1 MNVTKQ
7 MILETLQEIGKPI
20 LDIDLFGQFDINKT
34 EGAAFLDMLQQLEES
49 GQLIRTKK
57 GKYALPRLM
66 NLVLGTVS
74 GTQRGFA
81 FVMPQ
86 DKQIEDIFI
95 AAGDLNGAMHGD
107 LVYCK
112 LTGQRDG
119 DKAEGEIVKIIKRA
133 NDYIVGT
140 FDSNDK
146 FGFVT
151 PDNPKLSQDV
161 YIHREDFGEAQ
172 DGQKV
177 VVKVT
182 KWPQGRRNPEGVVSE
197 VLGYIEETGVDVLS
211 VIRKYKLPESFPQ
224 KVEREAANIAQ
235 EVPASA
241 LAGRK
246 DLRQELIITIDGA
259 DAKDLDDAVQVK
271 KLENGNYY
279 LGVHIADVVH
289 YVTED
294 SPLDKEALKRATS
307 VYLID
312 RVIPMLPKALS
323 NGICSLNPNVDRLT
337 MSCEMEIDQDGKVVK
352 YDIYE
357 SVINSNRRMTYQDVS
372 DILEDAPGAKLDEYR
387 DLVAMFKD
395 MAALCVILRKK
406 RQTRGAIDFEFAEP
420 YIELDETG
428 KPIKIVNRERRIA
441 NRIIEEFMLAANE
454 TVAEHVF
461 WLEQPFVY
469 RIHEDPDAERIA
481 VFNKFLH
488 NFGYRL
494 KGSADEL
501 HPKEVQRL
509 LAEVEG
515 KKEEHIINKLM
526 LRSLKQAKYSPICS
540 GHFGLAAQYYCHF
553 TSPIR
558 RYPDLQIHRIL
569 KELLHGQLSAQRI
582 EALKGIVEAAS
593 QQSSERERVAEQ
605 AERETD
611 DMKKAEYMLDY
622 IGETFEG
629 IISSVTGFGIFTELE
644 NTVEGLTRISMLED
658 DYYKFD
664 AEHLRLLGERTK
676 NVYTVGDAVKVRVD
690 RVDVAMREIDFY
702 ILEKIDREH
711 KQEQTDDQKTNRN

>member
-1 MNVTKQ
+1 MKVTKQ
-7 MILETLQEIGKPI
+7 MILDALRELGKPA
-20 LDIDLFGQFDINKT
+20 LDIDLFGQFDIDKS
-34 EGAAFLDMLQQLEES
+34 AAADFLDVLHELEQS

-57 GKYALPRLM
+57 NKYALPELM
-66 NLVLGTVS
+66 DMVLGTLS
-74 GTQRGFA
+74 GTQKGFA
-81 FVMPQ
+81 FVRRQ
-86 DKQIEDIFI
+86 DGKTPDIFI

-107 LVYCK
+107 LLYCK
-112 LTGQRDG
+112 LTGQQG
-119 DKAEGEIVKIIKRA
+119 GENPEGEVVKIIKRA

-140 FDSNDK
+140 FDSNAK

-151 PDNPKLSQDV
+151 PDNPKLPQDV
-161 YIHREDFGEAQ
+161 FIHREDFGAAK

-197 VLGYIEETGVDVLS
+197 VLGFIEEAGVDVLS
-211 VIRKYKLPESFPQ
+211 VIRKYNLPEAFPQ
-224 KVEREAANIAQ
+224 KVEREAAAIAQ
-235 EVPASA
+235 DVPASA
-241 LAGRK
+241 IAGRR
-246 DLRQELIITIDGA
+246 DLRSELIITIDGA

-271 KLENGNYY
+271 KLDNGNYY
-279 LGVHIADVVH
+279 LGVHIADVAH
-289 YVTED
+289 YVAEN
-294 SPLDKEALKRATS
+294 SKLDREALKRATS

-337 MSCEMEIDQDGKVVK
+337 MSCEMEIDGDGKVVK

-357 SVINSNRRMTYQDVS
+357 SVIKSNRRMTYRAVS
-372 DILEDAPGAKLDEYR
+372 DILEGAPDAKVDEYQ

-395 MAALCVILRKK
+395 MAELSKILRAK
-406 RQTRGAIDFEFAEP
+406 RTARGAIDFEFAEP

-469 RIHEDPDAERIA
+469 RIHEDPAAERIA
-481 VFNKFLH
+481 EFNKFLH

-494 KGSADEL
+494 KGAADEL

-509 LAEVEG
+509 LAEVKG

-569 KELLHGQLSAQRI
+569 KELLHGQLSEQRSQQ
-582 EALKGIVEAAS
+582 LKGIVEAAS
-593 QQSSERERVAEQ
+593 LQSSEQERVAEQ

-611 DMKKAEYMLDY
+611 DMKKAEYMRDF

-629 IISSVTGFGIFTELE
+629 IISSVTGFGIFTELA
-644 NTVEGLTRISMLED
+644 NTVEGLTHINMLED
-658 DYYKFD
+658 DYYKYD
-664 AEHLRLLGERTK
+664 AEHLRLIGERTK
-676 NVYTVGDAVKVRVD
+676 NVYTVGDVVKVRVD

-702 ILEKIDREH
+702 ILEKIETLQV
-711 KQEQTDDQKTNRN
+711 QEPAHE

>member
-7 MILETLQEIGKPI
+7 MILDTLHELGKPV
-20 LDIDLFGQFDINKT
+20 LDIDLFGQFDIDK
-34 EGAAFLDMLQQLEES
+34 AAAATFLEDLEELEQS

-57 GKYALPRLM
+57 GKYALPELM

-74 GTQRGFA
+74 GTQKGFA
-81 FVMPQ
+81 FVVPN
-86 DKQIEDIFI
+86 DKKRDDIFI
-95 AAGDLNGAMHGD
+95 AASDLNGSMHGD

-112 LTGQRDG
+112 LTGRADG
-119 DKAEGEIVKIIKRA
+119 ASPEGEIVKIIKRA
-133 NDYIVGT
+133 NDYVVGT
-140 FDSNDK
+140 FDSNQK
-146 FGFVT
+146 FGFVV
-151 PDNPKLSQDV
+151 PDNPKLSTDI

-172 DGQKV
+172 NGQKV
-177 VVKVT
+177 VVKIT
-182 KWPQGRRNPEGVVSE
+182 KWPAGRRNPEGVVSE
-197 VLGYIEETGVDVLS
+197 VLGFIEEAGVDVLS

-224 KVEREAANIAQ
+224 KVLREANAIDQ
-235 EVPASA
+235 QVPASA
-241 LAGRK
+241 LAGRR
-246 DLRQELIITIDGA
+246 DLRAELIITIDGA

-271 KLENGNYY
+271 KLDNGNYY
-279 LGVHIADVVH
+279 LGVHIADVSH
-289 YVTED
+289 YVAEN
-294 SPLDKEALKRATS
+294 SKLDVEALKRATS

-312 RVIPMLPKALS
+312 RVIPMLPEALS
-323 NGICSLNPNVDRLT
+323 NGICSLNPAVDRLT
-337 MSCEMEIDQDGKVVK
+337 MSCEMEIDGTGKVVK

-357 SVINSNRRMTYQDVS
+357 SVINSKRRLTYRDVS
-372 DILEDAPGAKLDEYR
+372 DIVEGVEGAKIDEYA
-387 DLVAMFKD
+387 DLVEMFKQ
-395 MAALCVILRKK
+395 MAELCKILREK
-406 RQTRGAIDFEFAEP
+406 RVARGAIDFDFAEP

-428 KPIKIVNRERRIA
+428 KPIRIANRERRIA

-481 VFNKFLH
+481 EFNKFLH
-488 NFGYRL
+488 NLGYRL
-494 KGSADEL
+494 KGNQDEL

-509 LAEVEG
+509 LAEVKG
-515 KKEEHIINKLM
+515 KKEEQIINKLM

-540 GHFGLAAQYYCHF
+540 GHFGLAAQYYSHF

-569 KELLHGQLSAQRI
+569 KELLHGEITEQRAAQL
-582 EALKGIVEAAS
+582 KDIVEVAS

-611 DMKKAEYMLDY
+611 DMKKAEYMLDF

-629 IISSVTGFGIFTELE
+629 IISSVTGFGIFTELD

-664 AEHLRLLGERTK
+664 AERLRLLGERTK
-676 NVYTVGDAVKVRVD
+676 NVYTVGDVVKVRVD

-702 ILEKIDREH
+702 ILEKIDNR
-711 KQEQTDDQKTNRN
+711 QEQEKTDD

>member
-1 MNVTKQ
+1 MTVTKQ
-7 MILETLQEIGKPI
+7 MILDKLHEIGKPV
-20 LDIDLFGQFDINKT
+20 LDIDLFGEFDIEKS
-34 EGAAFLDMLQQLEES
+34 EAAAFLETLHELEET
-49 GQLIRTKK
+49 GQLFRTKK
-57 GKYALPRLM
+57 DKYALPELM
-66 NLVLGTVS
+66 NLILGKVS
-74 GTQRGFA
+74 GTQKGFA
-81 FVMPQ
+81 FVIPQ
-86 DKQIEDIFI
+86 DKQIDDIFI
-95 AAGDLNGAMHGD
+95 AVGDLNGSMHDD

-112 LTGQRDG
+112 ITGQRSG
-119 DKAEGEIVKIIKRA
+119 SSQEGEIVKIIKRA
-133 NDYIVGT
+133 NQYVVGT
-140 FDSNDK
+140 FDDNGK
-146 FGFVT
+146 YAFVV
-151 PDNPKLSQDV
+151 PDNPKLSTDV
-161 YIHREDFGEAQ
+161 YIDKENFGEAT

-182 KWPQGRRNPEGVVSE
+182 KWPVGRRNPEGVVNE
-197 VLGYIEETGVDVLS
+197 VLGFIGEAGVDVLS
-211 VIRKYKLPESFPQ
+211 VIRKYKLPEVFPD
-224 KVEREAANIAQ
+224 KVEREAKAISQ

-241 LAGRK
+241 IAGRK
-246 DLRQELIITIDGA
+246 DLRNELIITIDGA

-271 KLENGNYY
+271 KLDNGNYY
-279 LGVHIADVVH
+279 LGVHIADVAH
-289 YVTED
+289 YVTEN
-294 SPLDKEALKRATS
+294 SKLDQEALKRATS

-337 MSCEMEIDQDGKVVK
+337 MSCEMEIDKTGKVVK

-357 SVINSNRRMTYQDVS
+357 SVINSNRRMTYKDVS
-372 DILEDAPGAKLDEYR
+372 DIIEGVEGAKVDEYS
-387 DLVAMFKD
+387 DLIDMFND
-395 MAALCVILRKK
+395 MAELCKILRQK
-406 RQTRGAIDFEFAEP
+406 RVERGAIDFDFPEP

-469 RIHEDPDAERIA
+469 RIHEDPDAERIS

-494 KGSADEL
+494 KGNQDEL

-540 GHFGLAAQYYCHF
+540 GHFGLAAKYYSHF

-569 KELLHGQLSAQRI
+569 KELLRGQLSEKRVEQ
-582 EALKGIVEAAS
+582 LKDIVEIAS

-629 IISSVTGFGIFTELE
+629 IISSVTGFGIFTELD
-644 NTVEGLTRISMLED
+644 NTVEGLTRISALED

-664 AEHLRLLGERTK
+664 ADHMRLLGERTK
-676 NVYTVGDAVKVRVD
+676 NVYTVGDVVKVRVE
-690 RVDVAMREIDFY
+690 RVDVAMREVDFE
-702 ILEKIDREH
+702 IVEKVESEH
-711 KQEQTDDQKTNRN
+711 KKDKNND

>member
-7 MILETLQEIGKPI
+7 MILETLQEIGKPV
-20 LDIDLFGQFDINKT
+20 LDIDLFGQFDIDKT

-57 GKYALPRLM
+57 GKYALPELM
-66 NLVLGTVS
+66 NLVLGTIS

-86 DKQIEDIFI
+86 AKQSDDIFI

-112 LTGQRDG
+112 LTGQRGG
-119 DKAEGEIVKIIKRA
+119 DKPEGEIVKIIKRA

-197 VLGYIEETGVDVLS
+197 VLGFIEETGVDVLS

-271 KLENGNYY
+271 KLDNGNYY
-279 LGVHIADVVH
+279 LGVHIADVAH
-289 YVTED
+289 YVTEN
-294 SPLDKEALKRATS
+294 SKLDQEALKRATS

-337 MSCEMEIDQDGKVVK
+337 MSCEMEIDQTGKVVK

-372 DILEDAPGAKLDEYR
+372 DILEDVADAKLDEYQ

-395 MAALCVILRKK
+395 MAELCKILRNK
-406 RQTRGAIDFEFAEP
+406 RSERGAIDFEFAEP

-461 WLEQPFVY
+461 WLEHPFVY

-481 VFNKFLH
+481 EFNKFLH

-494 KGSADEL
+494 KGNNDEL

-509 LAEVEG
+509 LAAVEG

-569 KELLHGQLSAQRI
+569 KELLHGQLNEQRSAV
-582 EALKGIVEAAS
+582 LKDIVETAS

-629 IISSVTGFGIFTELE
+629 IISSVTSFGIFTELE

-676 NVYTVGDAVKVRVD
+676 NVYTVGDVVKVRVD

-702 ILEKIDREH
+702 ILEKIEGNA
-711 KQEQTDDQKTNRN
+711 KQEQTDD